1 MNIKVRGL
9 EFYEGDQGDRPFT
22 ILAHGTVTLDRMAL
36 SGVTLA
42 WSRDEGATALAP
54 SARNV
59 TGAHAVRWDCRDT
72 FAKEIAEKMLELF
85 KRMGGE
91 LPPSTPAKA
100 ANRSNAVRRIKDK
113 PKRIFVPFSDLDL
126 SSDEGLS
133 LEDRVSDAL
142 DVESEKRGAPCYTAI
157 YERTEPSTATRVLG
171 DEAERGDEA
180 LAYDAA
186 IAAHAASRDE
196 ASDDEAIDGLHRT
209 LGICAIAETMERAGL

>member
-22 ILAHGTVTLDRMAL
+22 VLAHGTVMLDRVVL

-54 SARNV
+54 SARTV
-59 TGAHAVRWDCRDT
+59 TGAHAIRWDCRDT
-72 FAKEIAEKMLELF
+72 FAKEIAEKMLDLF

-113 PKRIFVPFSDLDL
+113 RIFVPFSDLEL
-126 SSDEGLS
+126 SVEVGLP
-133 LEDRVSDAL
+133 LEKRVSDGL
-142 DVESEKRGAPCYTAI
+142 DVVSEKRGAPCYTAI
-157 YERTEPSTATRVLG
+157 YERTEPSTATKVLG
-171 DEAERGDEA
+171 DERERGPDA

-186 IAAHAASRDE
+186 VAVHAASRDE

-209 LGICAIAETMERAGL
+209 LGICAVEETMARAGL